1 MNLLNK
7 NLFDNNYN
15 INLLIII
22 YFRLKED
29 EIKSMCDQMNE
40 RDNILREVTTTSLFK
55 NFVIIFI
62 QIAADA
68 DALQKEKDKS
78 SDHFEQ
84 IEDTKIEES
93 EGLG

>member
-1 MNLLNK
+1 
-7 NLFDNNYN
+7 
-15 INLLIII
+15 
-22 YFRLKED
+22 
-29 EIKSMCDQMNE
+29 MCDQMNE

-55 NFVIIFI
+55 NFAVIFI

-68 DALQKEKDKS
+68 DALQKEKDKFA
-78 SDHFEQ
+78 DHFEQ

>member
-1 MNLLNK
+1 
-7 NLFDNNYN
+7 
-15 INLLIII
+15 
-22 YFRLKED
+22 
-29 EIKSMCDQMNE
+29 MCDQMNE
-40 RDNILREVTTTSLFK
+40 RDNILREVSTTSLFK

-78 SDHFEQ
+78 SDHVEQ